1 MGDQV
6 FPVLDENLEKRAI
19 YEGLAVL
26 SNVTV
31 AVAVRRRCGN
41 VGTRVICGF
50 PSSEGEQNRCG
61 RRSIIP
67 PSERHFHSSPRF
79 IGHSGENVLLGGRR
93 SGNSCISESRVECTF
108 FQILV
113 QSRFS

>member
-41 VGTRVICGF
+41 VETRVI
-50 PSSEGEQNRCG
+50 
-61 RRSIIP
+61 
-67 PSERHFHSSPRF
+67 
-79 IGHSGENVLLGGRR
+79 
-93 SGNSCISESRVECTF
+93 
-108 FQILV
+108 
-113 QSRFS
+113 